1 MEDLGEF
8 LAAAEGMVNAEQGA
22 KVEPNGEK
30 RHCLNCSTP
39 LTDVYCPHCGQK
51 DIPSRQTL
59 GELVF
64 NFISSFSG
72 YESKF
77 FTTCRYLL
85 FKPGFLATEYN
96 VGRRERYFH
105 PARMYVF
112 ISFIFFLLFFSL
124 PDDEDSNTNLNIT
137 TPKEDL
143 KDLREELHE
152 AGLDS
157 IYGSVADSLLLDS
170 LKSSQFLKQFTD
182 DKNSRGFR
190 LSTTDYKS
198 IEAYDSSEQ
207 AKPESERDGWLERR
221 LQYRNIKLNQK
232 YRDKG
237 EEFASDF
244 KQAFMDHFSQT
255 LFFLL
260 PFFALLL
267 KLLYVRRNYYY
278 SEHLV
283 LSICY
288 YNFFY
293 LAASLVMLINLIPGV
308 GFISVIIG
316 FWIYLYFLFA
326 MKRMYNQ
333 SWPKTVLKFV
343 IFSLIFAFLILI
355 GVSINAMV
363 TLMLI

>member
-1 MEDLGEF
+1 MDDIGKF
-8 LAAAEGMVNAEQGA
+8 LAAAEGMVDAEQGGKA
-22 KVEPNGEK
+22 KSHDQK
-30 RHCLNCSTP
+30 RLCLNCSTP
-39 LTDVYCPHCGQK
+39 LTDIFCPHCGQK
-51 DIPSRQTL
+51 DIPSRQSL
-59 GELVF
+59 GELIF

-77 FTTCRYLL
+77 FKTCRYLFL
-85 FKPGFLATEYN
+85 KPGFLATEYN
-96 VGRRERYFH
+96 AGKRERYFH

-112 ISFIFFLLFFSL
+112 ISFIFFLLLISL
-124 PDDEDSNTNLNIT
+124 PDSEDSNTNFNVT

-143 KDLREELHE
+143 EDLREELKE

-157 IYGSVADSLLLDS
+157 IYRSVADSILVDS
-170 LKSSQFLKQFTD
+170 LKSSEFLKRITE
-182 DKNSRGFR
+182 DKDSKGFN

-198 IEAYDSSEQ
+198 IEEYDSLQE
-207 AKPESERDGWLERR
+207 AKPESERDGWIERR
-221 LQYRNIKLNQK
+221 LQYRNIQLNQK

-237 EEFASDF
+237 EEFAADF
-244 KQAFMDHFSQT
+244 GKAFMDHFSQV

-267 KLLYVRRNYYY
+267 KLLYVRRDYYY

-293 LAASLVMLINLIPGV
+293 LAASLVMVIDLIPGL
-308 GFISVIIG
+308 GFISVMIG

-326 MKRMYNQ
+326 MKRMYNR

-343 IFSLIFAFLILI
+343 IFSFIFSLLILI

>member
-1 MEDLGEF
+1 M
-8 LAAAEGMVNAEQGA
+8 
-22 KVEPNGEK
+22 
-30 RHCLNCSTP
+30 
-39 LTDVYCPHCGQK
+39 
-51 DIPSRQTL
+51 
-59 GELVF
+59 
-64 NFISSFSG
+64 
-72 YESKF
+72 
-77 FTTCRYLL
+77 
-85 FKPGFLATEYN
+85 
-96 VGRRERYFH
+96 
-105 PARMYVF
+105 
-112 ISFIFFLLFFSL
+112 
-124 PDDEDSNTNLNIT
+124 
-137 TPKEDL
+137 
-143 KDLREELHE
+143 
-152 AGLDS
+152 
-157 IYGSVADSLLLDS
+157 
-170 LKSSQFLKQFTD
+170 KSSEFLKQFTD
-182 DKNSRGFR
+182 GNNSKGFQ

-207 AKPESERDGWLERR
+207 AKPESERDGWIERR
-221 LQYRNIKLNQK
+221 LQYRNIQLNQK

-293 LAASLVMLINLIPGV
+293 LAASFVMLIDLIPGV
-308 GFISVIIG
+308 GFISTIIG
-316 FWIYLYFLFA
+316 FWIFLYFLFA

-343 IFSLIFAFLILI
+343 IFSVIFSFLILI

>member
-1 MEDLGEF
+1 MADLDEF

-22 KVEPNGEK
+22 KAEPSGEK

-77 FTTCRYLL
+77 FKTCRYLL

-96 VGRRERYFH
+96 SCKRERYFH

-112 ISFIFFLLFFSL
+112 ISFIFFLLLFSL

-137 TPKEDL
+137 TPKEEL
-143 KDLREELHE
+143 EDLRDELE
-152 AGLDS
+152 DAGLDS
-157 IYGSVADSLLLDS
+157 IYSSVADSVLLDS
-170 LKSSQFLKQFTD
+170 LKTSQFLKQFTN
-182 DKNSRGFR
+182 DKDSKGFR

-198 IEAYDSSEQ
+198 IEAYDSSEL
-207 AKPESERDGWLERR
+207 AKPESERDGWLERK

-244 KQAFMDHFSQT
+244 QQAFMDHFSQT

-260 PFFALLL
+260 PFFALVL

-293 LAASLVMLINLIPGV
+293 LAASLVMLINLIPGL

-333 SWPKTVLKFV
+333 RWPKTVFKFV
-343 IFSLIFAFLILI
+343 IFSFIFAFLILI